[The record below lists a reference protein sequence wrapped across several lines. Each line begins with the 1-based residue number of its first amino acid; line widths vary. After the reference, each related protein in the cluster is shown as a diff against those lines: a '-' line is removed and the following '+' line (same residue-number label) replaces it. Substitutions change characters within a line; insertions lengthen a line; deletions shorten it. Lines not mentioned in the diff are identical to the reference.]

1 MLNEFSAR
9 VGCKRK
15 IILIN
20 EMAMFRL
27 KSCTHFGHIIFTI
40 TQNIDVIKNRMI
52 GSIAIKNNL
61 KNVFEGNGPVT
72 SISVK
77 KQSNDK
83 NVSDDD
89 PTLSTG

>member
-1 MLNEFSAR
+1 
-9 VGCKRK
+9 
-15 IILIN
+15 
-20 EMAMFRL
+20 MAMFRF
-27 KSCTHFGHIIFTI
+27 KSGIHFGHTIFAMTHI
-40 TQNIDVIKNRMI
+40 TDMMINSMI
-52 GSIAIKNNL
+52 GSRAIKNNL
-61 KNVFEGNGPVT
+61 KNVFDGNGPVI

>member
-1 MLNEFSAR
+1 MLDEFSAS
-9 VGCKRK
+9 VGWSKN

-20 EMAMFRL
+20 DIAMFRF
-27 KSCTHFGHIIFTI
+27 KSGIHFFHIIFAMTHI
-40 TQNIDVIKNRMI
+40 TDMMINSMI
-52 GSIAIKNNL
+52 GSRAIKNSL
-61 KNVFEGNGPVT
+61 KNVFDGKGPVI

-83 NVSDDD
+83 NVSDEE

>member
-1 MLNEFSAR
+1 M
-9 VGCKRK
+9 
-15 IILIN
+15 ILIN
-20 EMAMFRL
+20 EIAMFRL
-27 KSCTHFGHIIFTI
+27 KSGTYLGRTIVTI

-52 GSIAIKNNL
+52 GSIAIKNSL
-61 KNVFEGNGPVT
+61 KNVFEGNGPVI